1 MRLGWLAV
9 GLLPASVL
17 LTVPGVQAECP
28 RDINDCGDEPFLPGD
43 GSTTSSSSTI
53 KTLYQYLT
61 AGGYELT
68 ASVEMGSDGALRTGT
83 TASVRMAL
91 SNATAMGRSNITI
104 SMHDAFGASF
114 SGKQGAAFE
123 FDPASGIEP
132 AGSFQF
138 RVDARAGGHVVIP
151 IRLTVVD
158 DAGTH
163 EDFGVLNVPVRS
175 EGVGP
180 TFAGWFLPG
189 LIGLALG
196 AAVTA
201 LVLRRKR

>member
-1 MRLGWLAV
+1 MRVPVALV
-9 GLLPASVL
+9 GLLALVMSSVG
-17 LTVPGVQAECP
+17 TPVAAQCP
-28 RDINDCGDEPFLPGD
+28 RNIHDCSDEPFLPGD
-43 GSTTSSSSTI
+43 GSTTSTSNTI

-68 ASVEMGSDGALRTGT
+68 ASVEMDSDGALRSGT